1 MGRKNGY
8 FQLVRNEN
16 GMSIRIY
23 PPENGGDS
31 VAYHEVVA
39 YLEERRM
46 FDVDVKS
53 LAAAINKATEN
64 VQQIVLTLN
73 PGSPTDEEMS
83 IRFEDNNM
91 KAVARFYPPGNDGKK
106 LDKNAIISAVS
117 GKGIKYGI
125 REDEIDRFLKERQY
139 CTDYVIAG
147 GKEVRQGKNAEI
159 KYYFN
164 TDRRLRP
171 KRNPDGS
178 VDFHQLDNISHIN
191 KGDVIAELIPADMG
205 EDGIDVFG
213 KTIAP
218 RKVQK
223 DTLKYGKNISMSDD
237 GLKLISLVDGHAM
250 LEGNKVFVSNI
261 YEVPADVDNST
272 GDISYEGNV
281 IVKGSVRTGFKIR
294 ALGNVEV
301 YGSVE
306 GAEIVSG
313 GDIILHHGM
322 QGMSKGI
329 LVAKGNIVAKFI
341 ESTRVHSHGY
351 IEVDAIIQSQVAAR
365 DGITVMGVKGNIIG
379 GHVKSATYI
388 KAKTIGSPMEVT
400 TTVEVGVDP
409 VIQEKIVALQ
419 QKIEEKNKS
428 YKKMAQLV
436 ELFKQ
441 KFEAGKLTAD
451 KVEVYKKT
459 LPEMQIVR
467 NEMLSS
473 HEELEQLSQE
483 LVGNDDAYI
492 EAVRDVH
499 PGVRMIIGGDMKIV
513 NAGYSHCRFK
523 KTDGEVKSYPV

>member
-1 MGRKNGY
+1 
-8 FQLVRNEN
+8 
-16 GMSIRIY
+16 
-23 PPENGGDS
+23 
-31 VAYHEVVA
+31 
-39 YLEERRM
+39 
-46 FDVDVKS
+46 
-53 LAAAINKATEN
+53 
-64 VQQIVLTLN
+64 
-73 PGSPTDEEMS
+73 
-83 IRFEDNNM
+83 
-91 KAVARFYPPGNDGKK
+91 
-106 LDKNAIISAVS
+106 
-117 GKGIKYGI
+117 
-125 REDEIDRFLKERQY
+125 
-139 CTDYVIAG
+139 
-147 GKEVRQGKNAEI
+147 
-159 KYYFN
+159 
-164 TDRRLRP
+164 
-171 KRNPDGS
+171 
-178 VDFHQLDNISHIN
+178 
-191 KGDVIAELIPADMG
+191 MG
-205 EDGIDVFG
+205 EYGIDVFG
-213 KTIAP
+213 KNIAP
-218 RKVQK
+218 IKVRNN
-223 DTLKYGKNISMSDD
+223 TLKYGKNISMSED

-250 LEGNKVFVSNI
+250 LEGNKVFVSNT

-272 GDISYEGNV
+272 GDINYEGNV

-341 ESTRVHSHGY
+341 ESTRVHSQGY
-351 IEVDAIIQSQVAAR
+351 IEVEAIIQSQVAVR

-400 TTVEVGVDP
+400 TTVEVGIDP
-409 VIQEKIVALQ
+409 VIQEKIVTLQ

-436 ELFKQ
+436 ELFKK

-451 KVEVYKKT
+451 KADTYTKT
-459 LPEMQIVR
+459 LSEMQSVR
-467 NEMLSS
+467 DEMLSS
-473 HEELEQLSQE
+473 HEELERLSQE

-492 EAVRDVH
+492 EAVRDIH

-523 KTDGEVKSYPV
+523 KVDGELKSYPV